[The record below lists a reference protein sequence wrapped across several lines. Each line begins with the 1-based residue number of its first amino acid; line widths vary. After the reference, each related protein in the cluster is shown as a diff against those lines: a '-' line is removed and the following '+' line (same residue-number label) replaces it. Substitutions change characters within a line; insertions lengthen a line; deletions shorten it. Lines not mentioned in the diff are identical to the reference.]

1 MFERIN
7 TPEELYQ
14 HKLGTAL
21 NMEQTVL
28 TMLDATADEARDE
41 QIKQLLRHH
50 QDETRLQIANLE
62 RAFESLGWEVDE
74 TADVAFKAFD
84 KQAKAEVKMTDDA
97 LDDDVILG
105 AAAETEHREIAVYEW
120 LITHAKAMGRDD
132 VAQLLQENCDQEQH
146 TLEEVRCETQRIASR
161 TMAEAR

>member
-1 MFERIN
+1 MLARIH

-14 HKLGTAL
+14 HKLGAAL

-28 TMLDATADEARDE
+28 NMLDDNAEEAKDD
-41 QIKQLLRHH
+41 QLKQLLRHH
-50 QDETRLQIANLE
+50 GDETRQQISNLE
-62 RAFESLGWEVDE
+62 RVFESLGWEVDE
-74 TADVAFKAFD
+74 TADVAIKAFD
-84 KQAKAEVKMTDDA
+84 KQVKAEVKMTDDA

-132 VAQLLQENCDQEQH
+132 VAQLLQQNCDQEQH
-146 TLEEVRCETQRIASR
+146 TLEEVRSETERIATR
-161 TMAEAR
+161 TMAQTR

>member
-1 MFERIN
+1 MLAPIN
-7 TPEELYQ
+7 TPEKLYQ
-14 HKLGTAL
+14 HKLGAAL

-28 TMLDATADEARDE
+28 NMLDDNAEEAKDD
-41 QIKQLLRHH
+41 QLKQLLRHH
-50 QDETRLQIANLE
+50 HDETQQQIDNLE
-62 RAFESLGWEVDE
+62 RAFEAFGWDVDE

-120 LITHAKAMGRDD
+120 LITHANAMGRDD

-146 TLEEVRCETQRIASR
+146 TLEEVRSETERIATR
-161 TMAEAR
+161 TMAQAR

>member
-1 MFERIN
+1 MLDRIK

-14 HKLGTAL
+14 HKLGAAL

-28 TMLDATADEARDE
+28 NMLDDSAQEAQDQELER
-41 QIKQLLRHH
+41 LLRHH
-50 QDETRLQIANLE
+50 QDETRQQISNLE
-62 RAFESLGWEVDE
+62 RAFEACGWDVDE

-84 KQAKAEVKMTDDA
+84 KQAKAEVKLTDDS
-97 LDDDVILG
+97 LDDDVILA

-120 LITHAKAMGRDD
+120 LITNAKAMGRDE

-146 TLEEVRCETQRIASR
+146 TLEEVRSATERIASR
-161 TMAEAR
+161 TMAQAS

>member
-1 MFERIN
+1 MLNRID

-14 HKLGTAL
+14 HKLGAAL

-28 TMLDATADEARDE
+28 AMLEDNAQEAKDEELA
-41 QIKQLLRHH
+41 QLLRHH
-50 QDETRLQIANLE
+50 QDETRQQISNLE
-62 RAFESLGWEVDE
+62 RAFVVCGWEVDE

-97 LDDDVILG
+97 LDDDVILA

-120 LITHAKAMGRDD
+120 LITNAEAMGRND
-132 VAQLLQENCDQEQH
+132 VAELLQQNCEQEKH
-146 TLEEVRCETQRIASR
+146 TLEEVRSATERIASR
-161 TMAEAR
+161 TMAHAS